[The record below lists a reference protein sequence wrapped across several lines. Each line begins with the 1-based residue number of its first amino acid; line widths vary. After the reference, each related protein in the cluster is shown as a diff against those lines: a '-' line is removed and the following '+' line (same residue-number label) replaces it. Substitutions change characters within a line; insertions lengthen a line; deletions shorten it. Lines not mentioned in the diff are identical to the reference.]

1 MDCAACLRETLD
13 KWLKL
18 NPNDAIWVALEIAL
32 TNVNR
37 TNFQLDPIVATDDM
51 NGKNVCQWQIIRHI
65 LTKHLGIT
73 IWWYYTFEL
82 K

>member
-18 NPNDAIWVALEIAL
+18 NPNDAIWEALEIAL

-37 TNFQLDPIVATDDM
+37 ANLQLDPIVATDDM
-51 NGKNVCQWQIIRHI
+51 NGKNVYQ
-65 LTKHLGIT
+65 
-73 IWWYYTFEL
+73 
-82 K
+82 